1 MTNIQ
6 ESFAQWFK
14 NKTAKKKKKATQ
26 DEDSDSDTES
36 QKKNDSRSH
45 RGEKRAPVYKQRA
58 FETIPAPPMVEV
70 DDSDIVILDFDE
82 EFETPTQESLVSA
95 KYFNGMNANG
105 EKCQISPFQYPYI
118 KHLLTTPQ
126 KVVHREDVF
135 TKLKPNVEVV
145 CRAHEEKYLCEPD
158 FSKGEKSCARG
169 IECEGLKIHE
179 AGDHAFVLK
188 EYFTPN
194 QEQAKVSSED
204 AKLCIMCL
212 RFLIHQCVLE
222 IKADGEYLHDDMIM
236 QSFGN
241 IVGLP
246 GEYTIESVVC
256 SDKDT
261 YEGLVIPLVEH
272 KRTAY
277 TIEIRTVNGKPVRY
291 YIQSN
296 MPYPPANHF
305 Q

>member
-1 MTNIQ
+1 MANIQ
-6 ESFAQWFK
+6 ESFASWFK
-14 NKTAKKKKKATQ
+14 NKTAKRKKKDVTL
-26 DEDSDSDTES
+26 EDSDSDTES
-36 QKKNDSRSH
+36 QKKTDSRQPN
-45 RGEKRAPVYKQRA
+45 EQVPVHKSNT
-58 FETIPAPPMVEV
+58 FETLPHPELIEV
-70 DDSDIVILDFDE
+70 DEKDLEIVNFDQFEQEPE
-82 EFETPTQESLVSA
+82 ESYFSEA
-95 KYFNGMNANG
+95 KFFNDHNG
-105 EKCQISPFQYPYI
+105 KNKEPPSPFLYPYI
-118 KHLLTTPQ
+118 KAMLTSQ
-126 KVVHREDVF
+126 QRVVHQEEAK
-135 TKLKPNVEVV
+135 TKLKANVEVV

-158 FSKGEKSCARG
+158 IQLGEKACARG
-169 IECEGLKIHE
+169 VECEGLKIHE

-188 EYFTPN
+188 EYYTPN
-194 QEQAKVSSED
+194 EERAKGTCED
-204 AKLCIMCL
+204 AKLCLMCL

-246 GEYTIESVVC
+246 GEYTIDSVVC

-277 TIEIRTVNGKPVRY
+277 TVEVRTVNGKPIRY

-296 MPYPPANHF
+296 MPYPPSKHF